1 MKLVIKMVHKLQWK
15 IISIF
20 ILFIFAVM
28 LISSAFVL
36 TSVSSFYLN
45 EFNSQMDTAFKTQL
59 GKSLTDCIKE
69 SEPLEEIRATMEAF
83 GTNQLGIN
91 NNRNYYI
98 LDGGTGLYLDGSA
111 SKENFTGI
119 TDNIIAAM
127 SGGIGNAIL
136 KSSSKM
142 DYAYPILN
150 ENNKVLFIVYITDN
164 KEDISAISY
173 NIFSIILQAFIYGS
187 IIAIVF
193 GIFMSRTITVPIRSL
208 TQKASKIAEGEFD
221 ETIRVQGDD
230 EIGTLTTTFNTMAYR
245 LKNTMRQIE
254 GEKNKIET
262 IIQTLD
268 DGIIAFDSAGLSTHT
283 NPAAIK
289 LLGIPKKEY
298 YRFDEVFSP
307 LGIEISAKDAA
318 SNKPDIKRDWEI
330 ETENAILSLH
340 FAPFRTEEKK
350 KFGVIV
356 AISDITK
363 QQKLDN
369 SRKAFVANVSH
380 ELRTPLTNIKS
391 YAETMLES
399 DIDPETAESFLQ
411 VINSEA
417 DRMTRLVR
425 DLLVLSQ
432 LDHSNQVL
440 KPEETDIAELVS
452 ETVGLMRIEA
462 QNRSLT
468 LTYVQGSNTEKI
480 MVDTDRIRQVV
491 INILS
496 NAIKFTPAHGTV
508 TVLCGQQENHIYIK
522 VSDTGIGI
530 PEKDLPML
538 FERFYRVDKARSREM
553 GGTGLGLA
561 IAKEIIEAH
570 NGSIDVESE
579 YGKGTTITI
588 RLPIDK

>member
-1 MKLVIKMVHKLQWK
+1 MKMVIKMGHKLQWK

-28 LISSAFVL
+28 LISSTFVI
-36 TSVSSFYLN
+36 TSVSSFYL
-45 EFNSQMDTAFKTQL
+45 ERFKSQMNTAFDTQL
-59 GKSLTDCIKE
+59 GKSLMLCIE
-69 SEPLEEIRATMEAF
+69 EDDALSEIQEAMEAF

-91 NNRNYYI
+91 NNRNYFV
-98 LDGGTGLYLDGSA
+98 LDGKTGLYLSGSA
-111 SKENFTGI
+111 PKEVFTGI
-119 TDNIIAAM
+119 TDNIITAM
-127 SGGIGNAIL
+127 SGNIGDAII
-136 KSSSKM
+136 KNTSVM
-142 DYAYPILN
+142 DYAYPLSTSDGTS
-150 ENNKVLFIVYITDN
+150 FIIYIADN
-164 KEDISAISY
+164 KEDVSSITY
-173 NIFSIILQAFIYGS
+173 NIFSIILQSFLYGS

-193 GIFMSRTITVPIRSL
+193 GFFMSRTITVPITNL

-230 EIGTLTTTFNTMAYR
+230 EIGTLTTTFNSMAYR
-245 LKNTMRQIE
+245 LKDTMRQIE

-262 IIQTLD
+262 IITTLD
-268 DGIIAFDSAGLSTHT
+268 DGIIAFDSVGLSTHT

-289 LLGIPKKEY
+289 LLGIPKKDY
-298 YRFDEVFSP
+298 YRFDEIFSP

-318 SNKPDIKRDWEI
+318 SNKANIKRDWEI
-330 ETENAILSLH
+330 EKDNSVLSLH

-350 KFGVIV
+350 KYGVIV

-432 LDHSNQVL
+432 LDSSKQIL
-440 KPEETDIAELVS
+440 KPEETDISELVT
-452 ETVGLMRIEA
+452 ETIGLMKIEA

-468 LTYVQGSNTEKI
+468 LTHVQGSNTEKI
-480 MVDTDRIRQVV
+480 MLDTDRIRQVL

-522 VSDTGIGI
+522 VADTGIGI

-570 NGSIDVESE
+570 KGTIDVESE
-579 YGKGTTITI
+579 YGKGTTVTI
-588 RLPIDK
+588 RFPVDK